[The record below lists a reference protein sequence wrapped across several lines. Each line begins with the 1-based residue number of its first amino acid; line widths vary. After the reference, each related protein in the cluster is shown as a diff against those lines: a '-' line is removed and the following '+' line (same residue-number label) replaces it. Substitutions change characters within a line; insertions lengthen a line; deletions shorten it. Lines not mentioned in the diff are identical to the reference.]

1 MNDTLHE
8 KRIRGLR
15 EELKDVTF
23 TSENGMLR
31 ASDDFSW
38 WEESNGIKT
47 FMYLEKYYNT
57 YVSAY
62 NNSYMICDND
72 NEISYIKLDTVDFMD
87 TVSIMY
93 TDAIDENY
101 SEFKT
106 LVFEDMNRAI
116 RHIVISINSFL
127 TEHAEYNN
135 AEDLGLDQYLKTING
150 IGGNEFYYM
159 CAESAEN
166 EHEFWGG
173 I

>member
-1 MNDTLHE
+1 MNDRLHE
-8 KRIRGLR
+8 KHIRRLR

-23 TSENGMLR
+23 TSENGMLQT
-31 ASDDFSW
+31 SDDFSW

-47 FMYLEKYYNT
+47 FMYLEKYYND

-62 NNSYMICDND
+62 SNSYMISDND
-72 NEISYIKLDTVDFMD
+72 GEIDYIKLDTIDFMD
-87 TVSIMY
+87 TISIMY
-93 TDAIDENY
+93 TNANDEDY

-127 TEHAEYNN
+127 IEHAEDNN
-135 AEDLGLDQYLKTING
+135 AEDLGLDQYLKPIKG
-150 IGGNEFYYM
+150 IGGNEFFFM

-173 I
+173 K